1 MKSLI
6 PCTIVTSTG
15 NSLVE
20 NIAYDNDKYG
30 IAVERKSFYNNFDG
44 NYATSNP
51 AKDFIDGNANCVY
64 NNYLD
69 DLYSTKSPNC
79 IQ

>member
-1 MKSLI
+1 MRMASELAVSKAARRQSAKSQNCSQRVHDDAHI
-6 PCTIVTSTG
+6 
-15 NSLVE
+15 
-20 NIAYDNDKYG
+20 
-30 IAVERKSFYNNFDG
+30 
-44 NYATSNP
+44 
-51 AKDFIDGNANCVY
+51 IDGNANCVY